1 MRAQAYVV
9 SRVQVSP
16 LPIAAAVAGTASST
30 ATAASPGP
38 ARPLPSA
45 SATPAATSASPV
57 PTTTLVDGNASTS
70 TKPVRN
76 VPTSAPA
83 VAAAE
88 RRPTTPPVSATLRS
102 CSFATIG
109 VTVLSAAAG
118 RKKPAAASGI
128 AAVLPSPRR
137 LSPNACTSGTESR
150 LSSPPSTIAGP
161 ISRHGSWRSASAPP
175 AQAPTAMAAR
185 TVPMMPV

>member
-9 SRVQVSP
+9 SRVQASP

-30 ATAASPGP
+30 ADGREPGP

-45 SATPAATSASPV
+45 SAMPAATSASPV

-70 TKPVRN
+70 TKPVRK

-88 RRPTTPPVSATLRS
+88 RRPTTPPVSATLCS

-109 VTVLSAAAG
+109 VTVLSTAAG

-150 LSSPPSTIAGP
+150 LSSPPSTSAGP
-161 ISRHGSWRSASAPP
+161 SSRYGSCAIGERTARPCARRRWPRAPC
-175 AQAPTAMAAR
+175 R
-185 TVPMMPV
+185 